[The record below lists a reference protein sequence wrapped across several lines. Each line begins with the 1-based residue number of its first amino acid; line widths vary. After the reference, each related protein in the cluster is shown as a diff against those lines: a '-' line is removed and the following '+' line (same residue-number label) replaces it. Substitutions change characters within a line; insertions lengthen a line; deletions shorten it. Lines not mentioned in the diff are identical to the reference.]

1 MGEKLGSLA
10 IGLTRARQS
19 GGREEG
25 GSSVR
30 QSCSIALHLG
40 GRAQKEERD
49 RGSQAAAMWKEE
61 QSGVVVPPGRSRRE
75 EEEHL
80 QDGLT
85 VDSNVRTRPSDPC
98 IK

>member
-1 MGEKLGSLA
+1 MGERLGSLA

-49 RGSQAAAMWKEE
+49 RGSQAAAAIWKEE
-61 QSGVVVPPGRSRRE
+61 QSGGAE
-75 EEEHL
+75 
-80 QDGLT
+80 
-85 VDSNVRTRPSDPC
+85 
-98 IK
+98 

>member
-1 MGEKLGSLA
+1 MGERLGSLA

-49 RGSQAAAMWKEE
+49 RGSQAVAIWKEE
-61 QSGVVVPPGRSRRE
+61 QSGVQGGPSGRGKPP
-75 EEEHL
+75 
-80 QDGLT
+80 
-85 VDSNVRTRPSDPC
+85 VDSVPTVLATAGPLL
-98 IK
+98 